1 MIPEEHLP
9 AVDRAC
15 VDIIHIAYHSHAGVP
30 DFITWIGERL
40 REFYAYEDEK

>member
-15 VDIIHIAYHSHAGVP
+15 VDIIDATYSTQANVP
-30 DFITWIGERL
+30 DMMIWIRERL
-40 REFYAYEDEK
+40 RTFYEKEVE